1 VVLDQLASGGDAVES
16 RHANVHQHEV
26 WMVAPD
32 GDLSLLAISGLAD
45 NLDVSLSVED
55 QAEAGADHRLVVD
68 HEDADHAAS

>member
-1 VVLDQLASGGDAVES
+1 
-16 RHANVHQHEV
+16 
-26 WMVAPD
+26 MVAPD